1 MILCP
6 RKVGKKM
13 NKDLEILMEIVGEKQ
28 YAKIKADVVKFLGID
43 EVATDMK
50 VSEFTNQK
58 SLTSVFYAIAFKY
71 CKNEEDKTKMLTKI
85 FVNSK

>member
-28 YAKIKADVVKFLGID
+28 YAKIKADVV
-43 EVATDMK
+43 
-50 VSEFTNQK
+50 
-58 SLTSVFYAIAFKY
+58 
-71 CKNEEDKTKMLTKI
+71 
-85 FVNSK
+85 

>member
-1 MILCP
+1 
-6 RKVGKKM
+6 M

-50 VSEFTNQK
+50 LAEFQ
-58 SLTSVFYAIAFKY
+58 
-71 CKNEEDKTKMLTKI
+71 
-85 FVNSK
+85 